1 MTHIYKNEGLMAF
14 YQSLP
19 PNILRNS
26 IINAAELATYSQF
39 KSFFL
44 KNNMFKEDSYM
55 MYFVCSFF
63 AGWMAVSVGSPFDV
77 IKSRMMD
84 GKMVDGKKVLY
95 SSIGDAVQN
104 LYQDKGLKGFYAG
117 YIANCS

>member
-1 MTHIYKNEGLMAF
+1 
-14 YQSLP
+14 
-19 PNILRNS
+19 
-26 IINAAELATYSQF
+26 
-39 KSFFL
+39 
-44 KNNMFKEDSYM
+44 MFKEDSYM

-63 AGWMAVSVGSPFDV
+63 TGWMAVSVGSPFDV

-104 LYQDKGLKGFYAG
+104 LY
-117 YIANCS
+117 